1 MPDTDRLKLHVFVDR
16 SSLEIF
22 INDGQSVFSDLVFP
36 HVPYNSV
43 DLQTDRNIEVV
54 GGTVYGLGSIWEGT
68 P

>member
-54 GGTVYGLGSIWEGT
+54 GGTIYGLGSIWEGT

>member
-1 MPDTDRLKLHVFVDR
+1 MPDADRLKLHVFVDR

-43 DLQTDRNIEVV
+43 DVQTDRNIEVV
-54 GGTVYGLGSIWEGT
+54 GGTVYGLSSIWEGT